1 MIDTAFNDMQQASV
15 GGVRAGVRAATPL
28 GGTGGIPGDR

>member
-1 MIDTAFNDMQQASV
+1 MIDTAFNDMPQAS
-15 GGVRAGVRAATPL
+15 GDGGVRAATPL